1 MERERER
8 ERESVMVQIWWM
20 ERKIR
25 SGRTSVMDCER
36 ELEREREYVYKT
48 EGEKE
53 SAGERM
59 REIKR

>member
-1 MERERER
+1 
-8 ERESVMVQIWWM
+8 M